1 MMAESF
7 EVNIN
12 PFSWRG
18 VIGRGRFIFSYI
30 LIYFL
35 TSLLLFTS
43 CRNFIKVLKSG
54 VPPLEVALS
63 GSAPVFESVVYVTMS
78 LLLTYII
85 TVLYAKRFNDI
96 FAKSEKRG
104 LIVTCYSL
112 VMTTFFL
119 RDNLMGTD
127 IFTSLFLI
135 IVFLVCS
142 FTKGAVTSEEKGK
155 NEGT

>member
-1 MMAESF
+1 MAESF
-7 EVNIN
+7 DVNNN

-35 TSLLLFTS
+35 TSFICFTL

-63 GSAPVFESVVYVTMS
+63 GSAPVFESVVYVIMS
-78 LLLTYII
+78 LLLTYLI

-96 FAKSEKRG
+96 FAKSEKRE

-112 VMTTFFL
+112 VMTTCLL
-119 RDNLMGTD
+119 RDNLLGTD
-127 IFTSLFLI
+127 LFTVLFIL

-142 FTKGAVTSEEKGK
+142 FTRGAVTSEEKGK
-155 NEGT
+155 NEGN